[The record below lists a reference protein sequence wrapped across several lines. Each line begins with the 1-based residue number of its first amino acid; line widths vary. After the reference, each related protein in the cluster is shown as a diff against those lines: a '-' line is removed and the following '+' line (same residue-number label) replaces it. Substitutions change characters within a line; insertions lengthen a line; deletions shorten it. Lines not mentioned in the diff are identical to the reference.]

1 MCKNLY
7 NKIRWYYIVTN
18 PILKKSDIVYHTR
31 ILPTVGIYDLDELKI
46 RTVEETYFVGVEKRN
61 KTAFL
66 LPYTSIGKTVFLN
79 RKEALQKIRE
89 AEKNKV
95 YVG

>member
-1 MCKNLY
+1 M
-7 NKIRWYYIVTN
+7 TN
-18 PILKKSDIVYHTR
+18 PTLKKSDVVYRTR
-31 ILPTVGIYDLDELKI
+31 ILPTVGVYDLDELKI
-46 RTVEETYFVGVEKRN
+46 RTIEDTYFVGVEKRN

-66 LPYTSIGKTVFLN
+66 LPYSSIGKTVFLN

-95 YVG
+95 HVE

>member
-1 MCKNLY
+1 MN
-7 NKIRWYYIVTN
+7 VTVDYM
-18 PILKKSDIVYHTR
+18 LKSDNERITLNKSDIVYRTR

-46 RTVEETYFVGVEKRN
+46 RTVEDTYFVGVEKRN

-66 LPYTSIGKTVFLN
+66 LPYSSIGKTVFLN

-95 YVG
+95 YVE

>member
-1 MCKNLY
+1 M
-7 NKIRWYYIVTN
+7 TN
-18 PILKKSDIVYHTR
+18 QVLKKSDIVYHTR
-31 ILPTVGIYDLDELKI
+31 IFPTLGMYDLDELKI
-46 RTVEETYFVGVEKRN
+46 RTVEETYFVGIEKHT

-66 LPYTSIGKTVFLN
+66 LPYSSIGKTVFTD

-95 YVG
+95 YVE

>member
-1 MCKNLY
+1 MVN
-7 NKIRWYYIVTN
+7 VTVDYMLKSN
-18 PILKKSDIVYHTR
+18 SERITLKKSDIVYHAR
-31 ILPTVGIYDLDELKI
+31 ILPTVGMYDLDELKI
-46 RTVEETYFVGVEKRN
+46 RTIEDTYFVGVEKRN

-66 LPYTSIGKTVFLN
+66 LPYSSIGKTVFLN

-95 YVG
+95 HVE

>member
-1 MCKNLY
+1 MVN
-7 NKIRWYYIVTN
+7 VTVDYMLKSDN
-18 PILKKSDIVYHTR
+18 ERITLKKSDVVYRTR

-46 RTVEETYFVGVEKRN
+46 RTVKETYFVGVEKRN

-66 LPYTSIGKTVFLN
+66 LPYSSIDKTVFLN

-95 YVG
+95 YVE